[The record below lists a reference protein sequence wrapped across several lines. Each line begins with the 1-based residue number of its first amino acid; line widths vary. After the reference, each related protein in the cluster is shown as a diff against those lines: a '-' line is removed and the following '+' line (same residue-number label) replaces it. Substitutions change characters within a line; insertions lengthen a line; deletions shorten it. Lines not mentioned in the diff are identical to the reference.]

1 MTIRPRTSSTRFPW
15 TAPAPTARLPAALLL
30 ALLAGCGDDR
40 PDTAWD
46 AEPPAGPDQEES
58 DADAR
63 SVADV
68 DADVEVERP
77 DVAPD
82 APPAPRP
89 CRTTVGPGPG
99 LTLRGTVLTPAD
111 ILPDGEGLGFLL
123 EEVPVIEG
131 RPLRVLVSGDTC
143 NTEQYR
149 QAATRGIDLFLPKP
163 FDFSELRAFLEQRL
177 GETQPE

>member
-1 MTIRPRTSSTRFPW
+1 MLEATILPGMLVVDDHDFNLDLFRRVFRRRFSLCTCATLEEARKALRSRPW
-15 TAPAPTARLPAALLL
+15 IVL
-30 ALLAGCGDDR
+30 
-40 PDTAWD
+40 
-46 AEPPAGPDQEES
+46 
-58 DADAR
+58 
-63 SVADV
+63 VV
-68 DADVEVERP
+68 DA
-77 DVAPD
+77 
-82 APPAPRP
+82 
-89 CRTTVGPGPG
+89 G
-99 LTLRGTVLTPAD
+99 
-111 ILPDGEGLGFLL
+111 LPDGDGLGFLL